1 MFTKTQ
7 MQLMLDMQNNMN
19 TLIDKDWI
27 KNQNPFMLAAALE
40 MGEAIEHYGW
50 KWWKKQTPDMNQ
62 VRMEMADIWHFLL
75 SQTIL
80 DMHYNPDNFTL
91 DSILSADQ
99 YNNLLEDLCLDDFT
113 QLTDLQLMTLLMSSY
128 GIGLVN
134 VPVFLYLC
142 GSLGLSTED
151 LFKLYVGKNVLNEF
165 RQANG
170 YKEGSYIKVWS
181 GREDN
186 EYLTEIMD
194 TVYLDATNLKEEVYN
209 ALKAAYTMYA

>member
-1 MFTKTQ
+1 
-7 MQLMLDMQNNMN
+7 MQLMLDMQNDMN

-50 KWWKKQTPDMNQ
+50 KWWKKQTPDLNQ
-62 VRMEMADIWHFLL
+62 VKMEMADIWHFLL
-75 SQTIL
+75 SQIIL
-80 DMHYNPDNFTL
+80 DLHYYPDNYDL
-91 DSILSADQ
+91 ESLMNQEEQ
-99 YNNLLEDLCLDDFT
+99 YNSFNEDLLIDDFT
-113 QLTDLQLMTLLMSSY
+113 KLPDLQLMTLLMSSY
-128 GIGLVN
+128 GVSLVN
-134 VPVFLYLC
+134 VPVFIHLCERFGLY
-142 GSLGLSTED
+142 TED

-170 YKEGSYIKVWS
+170 YKNGTYVKVWS

-194 TVYLDATNLKEEVYN
+194 TVKLDSDNLKDEVYQ
-209 ALKAAYTMYA
+209 ALRAAYVTYA